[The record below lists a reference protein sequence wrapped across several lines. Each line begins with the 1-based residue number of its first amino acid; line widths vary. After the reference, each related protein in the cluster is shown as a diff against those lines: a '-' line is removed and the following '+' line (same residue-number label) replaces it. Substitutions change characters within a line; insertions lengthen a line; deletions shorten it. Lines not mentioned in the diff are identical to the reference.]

1 MPNYDWPRPV
11 VAFQIQ
17 AKDRDKQEAFYREMF
32 DWDITAEPALPV
44 SLIPPGKG
52 PPEKGIFGVVL
63 QNDRPAV
70 VVFIQVAD
78 LSASVAKAQQ
88 MGGQHVFGPLDV
100 PNGPTIAQIED
111 PEGNLVGLV
120 QM

>member
-17 AKDRDKQEAFYREMF
+17 AKDKEKQEAFYREMF
-32 DWDITAEPALPV
+32 DWDIAADPAIPV
-44 SLIPPGKG
+44 SRIPPGKG
-52 PPEKGIFGVVL
+52 PPEEGIGGVLL

-70 VVFIQVAD
+70 AVIIQVAD
-78 LSASVAKAQQ
+78 LGASLKQAEAL
-88 MGGQHVFGPLDV
+88 GGKHVFGPLDV

-111 PEGNLVGLV
+111 PEGNLLGLV